1 MDASHEQTDEML
13 EQMERRIAS
22 IYSRAESEIGERWK
36 SYLEETGKEID
47 ALQKAYDKAKLG
59 GDQDEIRKAGRELAH
74 AKRQRTISDKRFKEL
89 TEKTALQITKA
100 NETALAYVNG
110 QLPSVYSMNYNA
122 LGEIIDKTD
131 TGYSFTL
138 TNAETVKN
146 LATSNKSLLPYKE
159 LDSAKDVAWNVKKIN
174 SEVLQGIIQGDP
186 MDRIASR
193 LLNVENMNANQA
205 IRTAR
210 TAVTGAENKGRQD
223 SYQQAE
229 DDGIIMGKEWI
240 ATNDSR
246 TRHAHKELNGKIVNQ
261 DEPFVVDGMKI
272 MFPGDPDADPSLV
285 YNCRCT
291 LGGVVLGFRKKA

>member
-1 MDASHEQTDEML
+1 MDAAHNHTDEVL
-13 EQMERRIAS
+13 EQMEKRIAS
-22 IYSRAESEIGERWK
+22 IYSRAEKEIGQKWK
-36 SYLEETGKEID
+36 AYLEESGKEID
-47 ALQKAYDKAKLG
+47 ALQKAYDKAKDG
-59 GDQDEIRKAGRELAH
+59 GERDETRRAGRELAQ

-89 TEKTALQITKA
+89 TEQTALQITRA

-110 QLPSVYSMNYNA
+110 QLPSVYSVNYNA
-122 LGEIIDKTD
+122 LGEIIDKAD

-159 LDSAKDVAWNVKKIN
+159 LDKATDVAWNVKKIN
-174 SEVLQGIIQGDP
+174 SEVLQGIIQGES
-186 MDRIASR
+186 MDKIAKR
-193 LLNVENMNANQA
+193 LSSVENMNANQA

-229 DDGIIMGKEWI
+229 DDGIVMGKEWI
-240 ATNDSR
+240 STNDGR
-246 TRHAHKELNGKIVNQ
+246 TRHTHRNKPDGVGGEIVGQ
-261 DEPFVVDGMKI
+261 DETFSNGLL
-272 MFPGDPDADPSLV
+272 FPGDPAGDPAEV

-291 LGGVVLGFRKKA
+291 MAGVVLGFRKK